1 MYGVPEQLVSVIG
14 LLYTGT
20 KAKVLSPDGEIQF
33 FEILAAVLQGDTLA
47 PYIFT
52 IIIDYAMKQAIGN
65 DALEWSRRKIKRS
78 RRHNPNA
85 ITDLDFADATA
96 LVIEELQQAQNFPHR
111 VQENAAKLG
120 LYSDKTE
127 FMSFNQ
133 VQDTVLKTVNN

>member
-65 DALEWSRRKIKRS
+65 DALE
-78 RRHNPNA
+78 
-85 ITDLDFADATA
+85 
-96 LVIEELQQAQNFPHR
+96 
-111 VQENAAKLG
+111 
-120 LYSDKTE
+120 
-127 FMSFNQ
+127 
-133 VQDTVLKTVNN
+133 